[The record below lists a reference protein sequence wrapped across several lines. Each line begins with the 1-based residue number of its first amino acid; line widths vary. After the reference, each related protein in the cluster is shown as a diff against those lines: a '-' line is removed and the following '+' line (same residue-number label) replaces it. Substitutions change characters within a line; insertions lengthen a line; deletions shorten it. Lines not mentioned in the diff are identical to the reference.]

1 MGSDLGRAMMEFG
14 DLFDEGEAES
24 VSFIRIL
31 KLRAIGIEALECA
44 FAGKVGNSRAMV
56 PYRNDEFLSGGR
68 EGQRDLCVFRRKLDC
83 VLEKVVDCRAHE
95 EFVSAIRLAI
105 RMSCDELDLV
115 GFGKRLELL
124 NALIAAGDEVELV
137 GDLEV
142 RQGFHGGK
150 FQKSMGE
157 SLATRCLIPDVLQE
171 MGPVLSGHVLV
182 EKFGS
187 ALNRG
192 EGRLQLVGQ
201 ILDVLVCVF
210 SSLQGFSHVVEG
222 IGEGVDF
229 TTDSHIGFGSAFAS
243 RDRAGVGGE
252 LSDGPEE
259 PDKDGGDQGKD
270 AETDEDNGL
279 DDLLT
284 SCFDEGNNILLG
296 FVDTETAN
304 NFSVLKNGST
314 DEHYGGIGV
323 VFICAGR
330 TGAVFAPE
338 SFFDIAP
345 F

>member
-1 MGSDLGRAMMEFG
+1 MGSDLGRAMMELG
-14 DLFDEGEAES
+14 DFFDESEAET

-31 KLRAIGIEALECA
+31 KLRAIGVEALECA
-44 FAGKVGNSRAMV
+44 FAGKVWNSRAMV
-56 PYRNDEFLSGGR
+56 PYGNDEFFSGGR
-68 EGQRDLCVFRRKLDC
+68 EGQRDLSVFRRKLDC

-95 EFVSAIRLAI
+95 EFVSAIGLAI
-105 RMSCDELDLV
+105 RMSCDELNLV
-115 GFGKRLELL
+115 GFRKRLELL
-124 NALIAAGDEVELV
+124 NALIAAGDEVEFM
-137 GDLEV
+137 GDFEV
-142 RQGFHGGK
+142 RERFHGGE

-157 SLATRCLIPDVLQE
+157 SLAARCLILDVLQE
-171 MGPVLSGHVLV
+171 MGPVLRGHVLV

-187 ALNRG
+187 ALNCG
-192 EGRLQLVGQ
+192 EGRLQLMGQ

-229 TTDSHIGFGSAFAS
+229 TADSHIGFGSAFAS

-259 PDKDGGDQGKD
+259 PDKDGGNQGKD

-284 SCFDEGNNILLG
+284 SCFDEGNDILLG

-304 NFSVLKNGST
+304 NFSFLKNGST
-314 DEHYGGIGV
+314 DEHYRGIGV
-323 VFICAGR
+323 VFIC
-330 TGAVFAPE
+330 TG
-338 SFFDIAP
+338 
-345 F
+345 

>member
-1 MGSDLGRAMMEFG
+1 MGSDLGRAMMELG
-14 DLFDEGEAES
+14 DFFNESEAEA

-44 FAGKVGNSRAMV
+44 LAGKVGNSRAMV

-171 MGPVLSGHVLV
+171 MGPVLSWYVLV

-296 FVDTETAN
+296 FIDTETAN

-314 DEHYGGIGV
+314 DEHDGGIGV